1 MTEPEYVPGGTGLI
15 CEAITSAY
23 CERCP
28 EFVPDCWVCR
38 AWAELDHLVA
48 APDRIAAFIEMEGWT
63 VVPELSDPKK
73 AKALA
78 DLIRR
83 GKR

>member
-1 MTEPEYVPGGTGLI
+1 MSDDPDTQYKDGPLSLAKWTERHRL
-15 CEAITSAY
+15 AD
-23 CERCP
+23 
-28 EFVPDCWVCR
+28 FV
-38 AWAELDHLVA
+38 
-48 APDRIAAFIEMEGWT
+48 EMEGWT

>member
-1 MTEPEYVPGGTGLI
+1 MSTPIRDMGEFI
-15 CEAITSAY
+15 ADN
-23 CERCP
+23 ER
-28 EFVPDCWVCR
+28 
-38 AWAELDHLVA
+38 A
-48 APDRIAAFIEMEGWT
+48 RIATFIEMEGWT

-83 GKR
+83 GRR